1 MSIKQRLNLLIV
13 LLALGLASL
22 IGFYTNEMEEV
33 YTSANY
39 SNVNI
44 VPSMLLIDDAVANF
58 GRLRV
63 RIYRLALNE
72 DEALDDGYRQAILES
87 SNKLKKA
94 LHDYEKL
101 IATEEDRFLLVNDEV
116 LMNEYLHKVDEIIQA
131 SHQNTHTTS
140 LVKLTHDAMP
150 IAERLNE
157 SLDKHM
163 DYNQKLGLAAAAEGA
178 KVKSTALSV
187 LWAIGGLI
195 ILFVFGFI
203 YYVSKQ
209 IIQGMRQSSVIMQK
223 IATGDLTTKIKVT
236 GDDETQEM
244 LTSMVDMQ
252 TSLIEVVSE
261 FEEIVEAAS
270 KRGDFSMK
278 LDLDGKEGFVRSLAE
293 LLNNLSDIS
302 EQGLKDV
309 THLANAISEG
319 DLTQTI
325 SREYPGL
332 FGEMSA
338 ALLSLQ
344 DASIELEDRRW
355 AKENL
360 TRLLAAVQPARTLR
374 EFGDVLFNQLCPMLN
389 AAQAILYIDTRL
401 ADGTYQ
407 LQAVSAYGRSLVGT
421 SYAQN
426 DGLVAQCARNTS
438 PLLLDDPSGSVL
450 RLSTGLMDV
459 APRQILLIPLHNE
472 GVAIG
477 VMELALTSVPS
488 PRQCLIKGDIPIVL
502 SPVLEVLRRS
512 LIAENLTLEIKNQA
526 HELEAQTV
534 ELESARLLAEEGS
547 RLKSDF
553 LANMSHEIRTPM
565 NGIIGMAHLVLN
577 TEMTAR
583 QREYMKKIQ
592 LSGQHLLRIINDILD
607 ISKIEA
613 GKLSLENSPFEL
625 EATMANV
632 VNLIGEKAS
641 EKGLELVLDI
651 GKDVPIDLVGD
662 SLRLGQVLINYAN
675 NALKFTEKGEI
686 DIVVRA
692 LEKTAKDV
700 LLHFAVKDTG
710 IGLSAEQ
717 ITHLFTAFTQA
728 DTTTTRKYGGT
739 GLGLAISKQLAEMMG
754 GTVGVESEEGKG
766 STFWFTAR
774 LALGHAEKRVLL
786 PALSLRGRRVLVV
799 DDNENARLVMDEML
813 TSMSF
818 NVELVSSG
826 AEAVQ
831 EIANAERNHTPFD
844 IVFMDWHMP
853 HMNGV
858 ETAVKIKALAL
869 AKLPYIILV
878 TAYGREEVFHQAEDA
893 GIHDVLIKPVNA
905 SMLFDTAIRALQGQ
919 TAEKD
924 SAMLEVSDVYT
935 KIQTIA
941 GARLLLVEDNE
952 INQEVAL
959 EMLRQAGFKVD
970 LAEHGEIA
978 LKLADV
984 NEYDLVLMDMQMPV
998 MDGLTATVKLRSQPR
1013 LANLP
1018 VVAMTANALP
1028 ADRQRCMDVGMNDF
1042 IPKPIEPDLLWA
1054 TLLKWIPERQP
1065 ATQAKPASKAKSKKV
1080 PADASDFNI
1089 VGINAGPALGRMM
1102 GNATLYLSSLRKFCT
1117 QQAEMP
1123 AACRSALAEKDS
1135 ATAKR
1140 LAHTLKGL
1148 AASIGAEA
1156 LSAEAAALEHGITD
1170 QLPRTKLNPLID
1182 AIEVNLNALITAIQ
1196 QHLPPLATPTI
1207 AGKIKAEQAASEL
1220 EKLLA
1225 ESNPEAMAWM
1235 DQNSPLLAE
1244 IMPLERAT
1252 AIEVAIRAFD
1262 LDQALQLLRSA

>member
-13 LLALGLASL
+13 MLALGLASL
-22 IGFYTNEMEEV
+22 IGFYTNEMEKV
-33 YTSANY
+33 YASANY

-63 RIYRLALNE
+63 RVYRLALNQ
-72 DEALDDGYRQAILES
+72 DEALDEEYRQAIAES
-87 SNKLKKA
+87 SNKLKQA

-101 IATEEDRFLLVNDEV
+101 LAAEEDRFLLINEQV
-116 LMNEYLHKVDEIIQA
+116 LMNEYLHKVDEVIKA
-131 SHQNTHTTS
+131 SHQKVHTAK
-140 LVKLTHDAMP
+140 LVELTHAGMP
-150 IAERLNE
+150 IAERLNAA
-157 SLDKHM
+157 LDKHM
-163 DYNQKLGLAAAAEGA
+163 DYNQQLGLKAATEGA
-178 KVKSTALSV
+178 KLKTTV
-187 LWAIGGLI
+187 LWVLWVIGGLI

-209 IIQGMRQSSVIMQK
+209 IIQGMKLTSNIMQK
-223 IATGDLTTKIKVT
+223 IATGDLSTKIKVT

-252 TSLIEVVSE
+252 TSLIKVVSE
-261 FEEIVEAAS
+261 FEAVVEAAS
-270 KRGDFSMK
+270 KRGDFSEK
-278 LDLDGKEGFVRSLAE
+278 LHLEGKQGFVLNLAE

-309 THLANAISEG
+309 THLAHAISEG

-325 SREYPGL
+325 SRDYPGL

-360 TRLLAAVQPARTLR
+360 NRLLAAVQPTRTLR
-374 EFGDVLFNQLCPMLN
+374 AFGDALFNEFCPILN
-389 AAQAILYIDTRL
+389 AAQAILYVDTHL
-401 ADGTYQ
+401 SDGTSQ
-407 LQAVSAYGRSLVGT
+407 LQAVSAYGRSLEGI
-421 SYAQN
+421 SYAKS
-426 DGLVAQCARNTS
+426 DGLVGQCACNMS

-488 PRQCLIKGDIPIVL
+488 TRQCLIKNDVPVVL

-512 LIAENLTLEIKNQA
+512 LMAENLTLEIKNQA

-577 TEMTAR
+577 TDMTAR

-613 GKLSLENSPFEL
+613 GKLSLESSPFEL
-625 EATMANV
+625 ESTLANV

-686 DIVVRA
+686 DIVVRT

-700 LLHFAVKDTG
+700 LLHFSVKDTG

-717 ITHLFTAFTQA
+717 IKHLFTAFTQA

-774 LALGHAEKRVLL
+774 LVLGHAEKRVLL
-786 PALSLRGRRVLVV
+786 PAPSLRGRRVLVV

-813 TSMSF
+813 TGMSF

-831 EIANAERNHTPFD
+831 EVANAERNHTPFD
-844 IVFMDWHMP
+844 LVFMDWHMP

-858 ETAVKIKALAL
+858 ETAVKIKALNL
-869 AKLPYIILV
+869 AKKPHIILV

-919 TAEKD
+919 PSETD
-924 SAMLEVSDVYT
+924 SSVHEVSDVYT
-935 KIQTIA
+935 KMQTIA

-959 EMLRQAGFKVD
+959 EMLRQAHLKVD

-978 LKLADV
+978 LKLLDA

-1018 VVAMTANALP
+1018 VIAMTANALA
-1028 ADRQRCMDVGMNDF
+1028 ADRQRCMDAGMNDF

-1054 TLLKWIPERQP
+1054 ILLKWIPERQP
-1065 ATQAKPASKAKSKKV
+1065 AAQLKPPSKAKSKKV
-1080 PADASDFNI
+1080 PTDASDFNI
-1089 VGINAGPALGRMM
+1089 VGINAGPALTRMM
-1102 GNATLYLSSLRKFCT
+1102 GNTTLYMSSLRKFCT
-1117 QQAEMP
+1117 QQADMP

-1135 ATAKR
+1135 DTAKR
-1140 LAHTLKGL
+1140 LAHTLKGV

-1156 LSAEAAALEHGITD
+1156 LSAEAAALEQAIAG

-1182 AIEVNLNALITAIQ
+1182 AIELNLNALITAIQ
-1196 QHLPPLATPTI
+1196 QHLPPLATPSI
-1207 AGKIKAEQAASEL
+1207 AGKIKAEQAVAEL
-1220 EKLLA
+1220 EKLLVD
-1225 ESNPEAMAWM
+1225 SSPEAMAWM
-1235 DQNSPLLAE
+1235 DQYSPMLAE

-1252 AIEVAIRAFD
+1252 AIEAAIRAFD

>member
-1 MSIKQRLNLLIV
+1 M
-13 LLALGLASL
+13 
-22 IGFYTNEMEEV
+22 
-33 YTSANY
+33 
-39 SNVNI
+39 
-44 VPSMLLIDDAVANF
+44 
-58 GRLRV
+58 
-63 RIYRLALNE
+63 
-72 DEALDDGYRQAILES
+72 
-87 SNKLKKA
+87 
-94 LHDYEKL
+94 
-101 IATEEDRFLLVNDEV
+101 
-116 LMNEYLHKVDEIIQA
+116 
-131 SHQNTHTTS
+131 
-140 LVKLTHDAMP
+140 
-150 IAERLNE
+150 
-157 SLDKHM
+157 
-163 DYNQKLGLAAAAEGA
+163 
-178 KVKSTALSV
+178 
-187 LWAIGGLI
+187 
-195 ILFVFGFI
+195 
-203 YYVSKQ
+203 
-209 IIQGMRQSSVIMQK
+209 
-223 IATGDLTTKIKVT
+223 
-236 GDDETQEM
+236 
-244 LTSMVDMQ
+244 
-252 TSLIEVVSE
+252 
-261 FEEIVEAAS
+261 
-270 KRGDFSMK
+270 
-278 LDLDGKEGFVRSLAE
+278 
-293 LLNNLSDIS
+293 
-302 EQGLKDV
+302 
-309 THLANAISEG
+309 
-319 DLTQTI
+319 
-325 SREYPGL
+325 
-332 FGEMSA
+332 
-338 ALLSLQ
+338 
-344 DASIELEDRRW
+344 
-355 AKENL
+355 
-360 TRLLAAVQPARTLR
+360 
-374 EFGDVLFNQLCPMLN
+374 
-389 AAQAILYIDTRL
+389 
-401 ADGTYQ
+401 
-407 LQAVSAYGRSLVGT
+407 
-421 SYAQN
+421 
-426 DGLVAQCARNTS
+426 
-438 PLLLDDPSGSVL
+438 
-450 RLSTGLMDV
+450 
-459 APRQILLIPLHNE
+459 
-472 GVAIG
+472 
-477 VMELALTSVPS
+477 
-488 PRQCLIKGDIPIVL
+488 
-502 SPVLEVLRRS
+502 
-512 LIAENLTLEIKNQA
+512 
-526 HELEAQTV
+526 
-534 ELESARLLAEEGS
+534 LAEEGS

-613 GKLSLENSPFEL
+613 GKLSLESSPFEL
-625 EATMANV
+625 ESTMANV

-686 DIVVRA
+686 DIVVRT

-700 LLHFAVKDTG
+700 LLHFSVKDTG

-717 ITHLFTAFTQA
+717 IKHLFTAFTQA

-774 LALGHAEKRVLL
+774 LVLGHAEKRVLL
-786 PALSLRGRRVLVV
+786 PAPSLRGRRVLVV

-831 EIANAERNHTPFD
+831 EVANAERNHTPFD
-844 IVFMDWHMP
+844 LVFMDWHMP

-869 AKLPYIILV
+869 TKLPYIILV

-905 SMLFDTAIRALQGQ
+905 SMLFDTAIRVLQGQ

-924 SAMLEVSDVYT
+924 SAMLEVSDVYAR
-935 KIQTIA
+935 IQTIA

-1170 QLPRTKLNPLID
+1170 QLPRAKLNPLID

>member
-1 MSIKQRLNLLIV
+1 
-13 LLALGLASL
+13 
-22 IGFYTNEMEEV
+22 
-33 YTSANY
+33 
-39 SNVNI
+39 
-44 VPSMLLIDDAVANF
+44 
-58 GRLRV
+58 
-63 RIYRLALNE
+63 
-72 DEALDDGYRQAILES
+72 
-87 SNKLKKA
+87 
-94 LHDYEKL
+94 
-101 IATEEDRFLLVNDEV
+101 
-116 LMNEYLHKVDEIIQA
+116 
-131 SHQNTHTTS
+131 
-140 LVKLTHDAMP
+140 
-150 IAERLNE
+150 
-157 SLDKHM
+157 M

-209 IIQGMRQSSVIMQK
+209 IIQGMRQSSTIMQK
-223 IATGDLTTKIKVT
+223 IATGDLSTKIKVT

-252 TSLIEVVSE
+252 TSLIKVVSE
-261 FEEIVEAAS
+261 IEEIVEAAS

-344 DASIELEDRRW
+344 EASIELEDRRW

-374 EFGDVLFNQLCPMLN
+374 EFGDVLFNELCPMLN

-401 ADGTYQ
+401 ADGTIQ

-438 PLLLDDPSGSVL
+438 QLLLDDPSGSVL

-477 VMELALTSVPS
+477 VIELALTSVPS
-488 PRQCLIKGDIPIVL
+488 ARQCLIKGDIPILL

-534 ELESARLLAEEGS
+534 ELESARMLAEEGS

-613 GKLSLENSPFEL
+613 GKLSLESSPFEL
-625 EATMANV
+625 ESTMANV

-686 DIVVRA
+686 DIVVRT

-700 LLHFAVKDTG
+700 LLHFSVKDTG

-717 ITHLFTAFTQA
+717 IKHLFTAFTQA

-774 LALGHAEKRVLL
+774 LVLGHAEKRVLL
-786 PALSLRGRRVLVV
+786 PAPSLRGRRVLVV

-831 EIANAERNHTPFD
+831 EVANAERNHTPFD

-869 AKLPYIILV
+869 AKLPHIILV

-905 SMLFDTAIRALQGQ
+905 SMLFDTAIRVLQGQ

-935 KIQTIA
+935 KIKTIA

-978 LKLADV
+978 LKLLDV

-1065 ATQAKPASKAKSKKV
+1065 ATQAKPVSKAKPASKVKSKKV
-1080 PADASDFNI
+1080 SADASDFNI
-1089 VGINAGPALGRMM
+1089 DGINAGPALVRMM
-1102 GNATLYLSSLRKFCT
+1102 GNTTLYLSSLRKFCT

-1140 LAHTLKGL
+1140 LAHTLKGV

-1156 LSAEAAALEHGITD
+1156 LSAESAALEHGIAD
-1170 QLPRTKLNPLID
+1170 QLTRTKLNPLID
-1182 AIEVNLNALITAIQ
+1182 AIEVNLNTLITAIQ

-1207 AGKIKAEQAASEL
+1207 AGKIKAEQAVSEL

-1235 DQNSPLLAE
+1235 DQNSHLLAE
-1244 IMPLERAT
+1244 IMPLRAT
-1252 AIEVAIRAFD
+1252 AIETAIRAFD

>member
-63 RIYRLALNE
+63 RIYRLALN
-72 DEALDDGYRQAILES
+72 DDAALDESYRQAIIES
-87 SNKLKKA
+87 ANNLKKA
-94 LHDYEKL
+94 LYGYEKL
-101 IATEEDRFLLVNDEV
+101 IATEEDRFLLVNEEV
-116 LMNEYLHKVDEIIQA
+116 LMNEYLQKVDVVIQA
-131 SHQNTHTTS
+131 SHQNTHTTK
-140 LVKLTHDAMP
+140 LVELTHAGMP
-150 IAERLNE
+150 IAERLNAA
-157 SLDKHM
+157 LDKHM

-178 KVKSTALSV
+178 KVKTTALWV
-187 LWAIGGLI
+187 LWTIGGLI

-203 YYVSKQ
+203 YFVSKQ
-209 IIQGMRQSSVIMQK
+209 IIQGMKQTSNIMQK
-223 IATGDLTTKIKVT
+223 IATGDLSTKIKVT

-252 TSLIEVVSE
+252 TSLIKVVSE
-261 FEEIVEAAS
+261 IEEVVEAAS
-270 KRGDFSMK
+270 KRGDFSEK
-278 LDLDGKEGFVRSLAE
+278 LQIEGKQGFVLNLAE

-344 DASIELEDRRW
+344 EASIELEDRRW

-374 EFGDVLFNQLCPMLN
+374 EFGDVLFNELCPMLN
-389 AAQAILYIDTRL
+389 AAQAILYIDTLL

-407 LQAVSAYGRSLVGT
+407 LQAVSAYGRTLVGT
-421 SYAQN
+421 SHAEA
-426 DGLVAQCARNTS
+426 DGLIGQCACNMS

-477 VMELALTSVPS
+477 VIELALTSVPS
-488 PRQCLIKGDIPIVL
+488 GRQCLIKGDIPILL

-534 ELESARLLAEEGS
+534 ELESARMLAEEGS

-613 GKLSLENSPFEL
+613 GKLSLESSPFEL
-625 EATMANV
+625 ESTMANV

-686 DIVVRA
+686 DIVVRT

-700 LLHFAVKDTG
+700 LLHFSVKDTG

-717 ITHLFTAFTQA
+717 IKHLFTAFTQA

-774 LALGHAEKRVLL
+774 LVLGHAEKRVLL
-786 PALSLRGRRVLVV
+786 PAPSLRGRRVLVV

-831 EIANAERNHTPFD
+831 EVANAERNHTPFD

-869 AKLPYIILV
+869 AKHPYIILV

-935 KIQTIA
+935 RIQTIA

-978 LKLADV
+978 LKLLDG

-998 MDGLTATVKLRSQPR
+998 MDGLMATVKLRSQPR

-1065 ATQAKPASKAKSKKV
+1065 ANQVKPVSKAKSKKV

-1089 VGINAGPALGRMM
+1089 DGINAGPALVRMM
-1102 GNATLYLSSLRKFCT
+1102 GNTTLYLSSLRKFCT

-1123 AACRSALAEKDS
+1123 AACRSALTEKDS

-1156 LSAEAAALEHGITD
+1156 LSAEAATLEHAIAD

-1196 QHLPPLATPTI
+1196 QHLPPLATPSI
-1207 AGKIKAEQAASEL
+1207 AGKIKAETAVSEL

-1235 DQNSPLLAE
+1235 DQYSHLLAE

-1252 AIEVAIRAFD
+1252 AIEAAIRAFD
-1262 LDQALQLLRSA
+1262 LDQASQLLRSE